1 MLEHKGGWMV
11 MTTPSTWP
19 WSWRMVPLVHLQRL
33 WSQVLQGL
41 RALHGHNI
49 VHRDAARLEGLIFPE
64 SPVAAR
70 PCCVELLV
78 E

>member
-1 MLEHKGGWMV
+1 
-11 MTTPSTWP
+11 
-19 WSWRMVPLVHLQRL
+19 MVPLVHLQRL